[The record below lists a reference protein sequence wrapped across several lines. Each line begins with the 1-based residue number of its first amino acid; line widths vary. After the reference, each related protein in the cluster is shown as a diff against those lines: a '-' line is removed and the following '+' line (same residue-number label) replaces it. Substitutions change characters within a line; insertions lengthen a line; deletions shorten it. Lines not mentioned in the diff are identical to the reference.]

1 MNNHFSHRLKPA
13 EHCLFLL
20 LFLAIASCQT
30 PESSGN
36 GPVKP
41 ENALATF
48 QLEPGFKIELIAA
61 EPLVSDPVDMEIDEE
76 GRLYIVEMHGYP
88 LDKSG
93 AGQIKLLSDS
103 DGDGKLDKSVVFADG
118 LTLPFGIMRWKQG
131 VLVADAPDILYLED
145 SDGDGKADV
154 KKVMLTGFAFSNA
167 QMNAGNPLYGLDNWI
182 YLTSESGGTYQIY
195 KEDFGDLG
203 SDIHYPDVTNSP
215 RLALAG
221 RGRTVRFRP
230 DGHKLELTSGM
241 TQFGHDFDDW
251 GHHLLGNNSNHI
263 YHEVINASYLM
274 RNPDLPVSNATQTL
288 SDHGGEVFSITK
300 KPERQLL
307 TNVGIFT
314 SACGNT
320 LYSGGAFPPPFNE
333 RINFVAEPVSNI
345 VHADLLSDDG
355 ASFKA
360 SRVGNGPNKEFLGS
374 TDSWFRPVNMY
385 VGPDGALY
393 VLDYYRQIIEHPEWM
408 SEEAVKSG
416 DLYNGRD
423 MGRIYR
429 ISALNSEPAGWIKG
443 LTLGNRT
450 ILELVEELSNPNI
463 WWRKNA
469 QRLLV
474 DRNDKQ
480 TIPALIGMAKT
491 SGSAQ
496 GRLHALWTLEGLGEL
511 TGDVIEIALKDTVAG
526 IRENAI
532 KLSELHLK
540 DFPALKDAL
549 LFLETD
555 PDPKVRFQL
564 LCTLGFIDN
573 PKAAEVRNRL
583 LFRDLQDQ
591 WVQIAA
597 LSASGTQGGD
607 LLNTLIQKFKPGVP
621 AYASMVQRLAS
632 MLAAS
637 GDAKNI
643 QRLIHKA
650 TYGGAAEKY
659 SWQASVLEGVAEG
672 LPRRKL
678 PAVVLKHEQ
687 KLLLSVFFK
696 HPSPELRKPA
706 FRILKHS
713 GIEDVHTRN
722 TAISR
727 AVAIARDTSI
737 ADERR
742 AEAIDFLALDDPSS
756 HASLLKELIKPQE
769 RPSVQLA
776 ALNTLSL
783 IPGREVSDYVLA
795 CWEKLT
801 PEIRNAAIN
810 TFLASEERVASLLNA
825 IDSGTVQ
832 KASVSFYHSVRLMTQ
847 RDQKLRSRARSM
859 FAANDEEKVN
869 KDFQQALAL
878 TGDGMKGKTV
888 YEKNC
893 SMCHQMR
900 GSMGFSFGP
909 DLGTISNWQTEG
921 ILANIVSPNLSIA
934 AGYELWQVEM
944 VNGESLQ
951 GVISSET
958 PAAISIKNAGTAER
972 MINRQDIKS
981 LKTVSI
987 SGMPSGLA
995 KNISQQEMADL
1006 LAFLRQKE

>member
-1 MNNHFSHRLKPA
+1 MNKRLSHWLKIFGFSL
-13 EHCLFLL
+13 CLFL
-20 LFLAIASCQT
+20 FVAIASCRKSAG
-30 PESSGN
+30 PDN
-36 GPVKP
+36 GPVTP

-103 DGDGKLDKSVVFADG
+103 DGDGKLDKSTLFADG
-118 LTLPFGIMRWKQG
+118 LTFPFGIMRWREG

-145 SDGDGKADV
+145 SDGDGKADI
-154 KKVMLTGFAFSNA
+154 KKVMLTGFAFSNP
-167 QMNAGNPLYGLDNWI
+167 QMNAGNPVYGLDNWI
-182 YLTSESGGTYQIY
+182 YLTSESGGTYQVY
-195 KEDFGDLG
+195 KKDFGDLG
-203 SDIHYPDVTNSP
+203 SDIHYPGVSNSP
-215 RLALAG
+215 RLPLAG
-221 RGRTVRFRP
+221 SGRTVRFRP
-230 DGHKLELTSGM
+230 DDHKLELTSGV
-241 TQFGHDFDDW
+241 TQFGHSFDDW

-263 YHEVINASYLM
+263 YHEVISASYLK
-274 RNPDLPVSNATQTL
+274 RNPDLPVSSATQTL
-288 SDHGGEVFSITK
+288 SDHGAEVFSITK

-320 LYSGGAFPPPFNE
+320 IYSGGAFPPPFNE
-333 RINFVAEPVSNI
+333 GINFVAEPVSNI
-345 VHADLLSDDG
+345 VHADLLTHAG

-360 SRVGNGPNKEFLGS
+360 SRVGNGANKEFLAS

-429 ISALNSEPAGWIKG
+429 ISASGSQPAAWTKG
-443 LTLGNRT
+443 LTLGSRAS
-450 ILELVEELSNPNI
+450 LELVKELSNPNI
-463 WWRKNA
+463 WWRTNA
-469 QRLLV
+469 QRLLI
-474 DRNDKQ
+474 DRNDIQ
-480 TIPALIGMAKT
+480 TVPALIEMTKT
-491 SGSAQ
+491 SGSSK
-496 GRLHALWTLEGLGEL
+496 GKLHALWTLEGLGEL
-511 TGDVIEIALKDTVAG
+511 TSDVIEVALTDTAAG

-532 KLSELHLK
+532 KLAELHLN
-540 DFPALKDAL
+540 DFPALQNAL
-549 LFLETD
+549 LSMESD
-555 PDPKVRFQL
+555 HDPKVRFQL
-564 LCTLGFIDN
+564 LCTLGFVDT
-573 PKAAEVRNRL
+573 PEAAKVRNRL
-583 LFRDLQDQ
+583 LFRDLDDK

-597 LSASGTQGGD
+597 LSASGTQGRD
-607 LLNTLIQKFKPGVP
+607 LLHTLIRKFKPGNP
-621 AYASMVQRLAS
+621 AYALLVQRLAS
-632 MLAAS
+632 MLATS
-637 GDAKNI
+637 GETKDV
-643 QRLIHKA
+643 QRFIHKA
-650 TYGGAAEKY
+650 AHRAGAEEF
-659 SWQASVLEGVAEG
+659 SWQAPALEGISEG
-672 LPRRKL
+672 LTRRKL
-678 PAVVLKHEQ
+678 PPVVSMNEQ
-687 KLLLSVFFK
+687 KLLLATFFQ
-696 HPSPELRKPA
+696 HQSPDLRKPVLK
-706 FRILKHS
+706 ILKIS
-713 GIEDVHTRN
+713 GIENEQMRN
-722 TAISR
+722 TAVSK

-742 AEAIDFLALDDPSS
+742 SEAIDFLALDDPSS
-756 HASLLKELIKPQE
+756 HKSLLKELIKPQE

-776 ALNTLSL
+776 ALNILSL
-783 IPGREVSDYVLA
+783 IPGLEVSDHVLA
-795 CWEKLT
+795 SWEKLT

-810 TFLASEERVASLLNA
+810 TFLSSEERVASLLNA

-847 RDQKLRSRARSM
+847 RDAKLRSRARSI
-859 FAANDEEKVN
+859 FADNEEEKVN
-869 KDFQQALAL
+869 KDFQEALAL
-878 TGDGMKGKTV
+878 AGDGMKGKPV

-893 SMCHQMR
+893 SMCHQVR
-900 GSMGFSFGP
+900 SSMGFSFGP

-944 VNGESLQ
+944 VNGEILQ
-951 GVISSET
+951 GIISSET

-981 LKTVSI
+981 LKTLNI